1 MKSIKKIATWG
12 FLLTKRL
19 YKKPAFIVI
28 LLIIPLLTI
37 GFSVLAKEE
46 SGFVTIALAQEAE
59 DGLSADI
66 ITKLTEE
73 DSMIRF
79 LICDDAEDA
88 ESKVKTGKADAAW
101 IFPDDMEQRIA
112 DFVESGFNDG
122 EFIKVVQREESVLL
136 IISREK
142 LTGVLFES
150 LSKECYLQSLRNQ
163 NEAFA
168 ECTDEELLRYFD
180 GVERPEKFFV
190 FEYSDSDIK
199 VEESTSKSMLI
210 TPLMGL
216 LALVMLISGL
226 ATSMYFVKDKEN
238 GLFLFAPSHFHPLIE
253 FGYQL
258 ISAINVAVVMTASL
272 GFAGLTDNI
281 FAEILAVFLY
291 GLCVSA
297 FCMMFRS
304 LVRNKVAIS
313 VATPFVAVLCLVV
326 CPIFFNIVIIKWAQ
340 LLLPPTYY
348 ISAGYQAEYFI
359 YALIYC
365 LVLWVV
371 YGISERLR
379 KFR

>member
-1 MKSIKKIATWG
+1 MKSIKKIAIWG

-59 DGLSADI
+59 DELSADI
-66 ITKLTEE
+66 ITKLTED

-79 LICDDAEDA
+79 VICDNADDA
-88 ESKVKTGKADAAW
+88 ESKVKAGKADAAW
-101 IFPDDMEQRIA
+101 IFPDDMEQCIA
-112 DFVESGFNDG
+112 EFVEYGFNDG
-122 EFIKVVQREESVLL
+122 EFIRVVQREDSVLL
-136 IISREK
+136 KISREK
-142 LTGVLFES
+142 LTGALSES
-150 LSKECYLQSLRNQ
+150 LSQKCYLQTLREQ
-163 NEAFA
+163 NEVFA
-168 ECTDEELLRYFD
+168 ECTDEELLKYFD
-180 GVERPEKFFV
+180 SVEEPEKFFV
-190 FEYSDSDIK
+190 FQYSDSDIT
-199 VEESTSKSMLI
+199 VEKSTSKSMLI
-210 TPLMGL
+210 TPLKGL
-216 LALVMLISGL
+216 LALVMLIAGL

-238 GLFLFAPSHFHPLIE
+238 GLFLFAPSHFHPFIE

-258 ISAINVAVVMTASL
+258 ISAVNVAVVMIASL
-272 GFAGLTDNI
+272 GFAGITDNI
-281 FAEILAVFLY
+281 FTEALSVLVY

-297 FCMMFRS
+297 FCMIFRS

-313 VATPFVAVLCLVV
+313 VSIPFVAVLCLVV

-340 LLLPPTYY
+340 LILPPTYY
-348 ISAGYQAEYFI
+348 ISAEYRTEYLI

-365 LVLWVV
+365 LVIWVV

-379 KFR
+379 RFR